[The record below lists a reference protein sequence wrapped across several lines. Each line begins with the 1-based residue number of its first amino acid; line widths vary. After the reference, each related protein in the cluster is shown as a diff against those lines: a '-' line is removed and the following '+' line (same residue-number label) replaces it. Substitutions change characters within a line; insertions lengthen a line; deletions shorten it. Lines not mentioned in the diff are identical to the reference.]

1 MRKLCTLLVV
11 LFAIVINARAYD
23 FFAYNSDGVKIY
35 YEQPDYYVAE
45 LKVTFGDD
53 AYSGHVEIPATVNVN
68 GQIFTVIGIGVE
80 SFSGDSQLTSVSIP
94 NTVRTIERNA
104 FFNCRNLTSITLPES
119 IESIG
124 NYAFSGCKN
133 FTTFEFPPLVT
144 NISEGVLQDCSA
156 LTTVSIGSNICATGN
171 EAFAG
176 CDSLDN
182 FVMTGANDY
191 LEVSQDGNLLII
203 NAGGYKRTDSLCSL

>member
-1 MRKLCTLLVV
+1 MYFTCSA
-11 LFAIVINARAYD
+11 FAIVINARAYD

-104 FFNCRNLTSITLPES
+104 FLIVEILPPS
-119 IESIG
+119 P
-124 NYAFSGCKN
+124 YPK
-133 FTTFEFPPLVT
+133 
-144 NISEGVLQDCSA
+144 
-156 LTTVSIGSNICATGN
+156 VSRA
-171 EAFAG
+171 
-176 CDSLDN
+176 
-182 FVMTGANDY
+182 
-191 LEVSQDGNLLII
+191 
-203 NAGGYKRTDSLCSL
+203 